1 MEQGGKPWARSKCEL
16 LRERRLWGRDWFGVV
31 ASKRIDAEAEH
42 GRGVAWV
49 FFAGEGVDKAAA
61 GGLVGLAA
69 DDEGSDL
76 VGIALQES
84 DELGAMERDGAGLTT
99 LGDLKTDLA
108 GSGGWALGYGRVRA
122 PSGGC
127 PLPSDPRP
135 QR

>member
-1 MEQGGKPWARSKCEL
+1 
-16 LRERRLWGRDWFGVV
+16 VV

-99 LGDLKTDLA
+99 LGDLKTAEQGGA
-108 GSGGWALGYGRVRA
+108 GWIRLGVVDGQGA
-122 PSGGC
+122 MGGC
-127 PLPSDPRP
+127 VLPVEAVLCPVILGLSGEAIDGEGGIWDEGSVAKF
-135 QR
+135 